1 MRRILLLPLLML
13 AFLGVAK
20 TQENAS
26 DEAIKK
32 EILQVEEVQ
41 DRAIQQNDADT
52 LNRIYAPDFAYVNQY
67 GILIPRDQV
76 LAGFRTAKS
85 KFLAPMKHD
94 DILIISGL
102 IVAGRERYPWNGVR
116 VNRDAGAGR
125 DARPR

>member
-13 AFLGVAK
+13 AFLGIAK
-20 TQENAS
+20 TQESVS

-52 LNRIYAPDFAYVNQY
+52 LDRIYAPDFAYVNQF

-85 KFLAPMKHD
+85 KFLPKHD
-94 DILIISGL
+94 DILIRVYGNTVVL
-102 IVAGRERYPWNGVR
+102 TGRSVGTFNYN
-116 VNRDAGAGR
+116 
-125 DARPR
+125 